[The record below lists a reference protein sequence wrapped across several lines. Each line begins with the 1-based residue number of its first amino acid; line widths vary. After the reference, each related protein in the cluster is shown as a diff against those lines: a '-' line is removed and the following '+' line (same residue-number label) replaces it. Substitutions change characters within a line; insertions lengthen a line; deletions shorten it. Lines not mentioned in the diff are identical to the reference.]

1 MLVAY
6 NDDSEGLMNEVRQFL
21 EEREMSDLQKKQ
33 HLCATPLQ
41 ARLDLPLVGW
51 RWGVGSYNQW
61 NERVFMKIQEQILGK
76 ADRSRSFHASNGALS
91 RAAAAQL
98 ESTTSKDIA
107 RMRTELFN
115 KFLEMS
121 NKKHCLYRCVHA
133 AKPPLHAWPVSA
145 AAILWRRDI
154 IIESEYDPMVNH
166 AKAIKYTHYGLR
178 VPPGHALPSSA
189 LLSDWHGRY
198 QLHDSEDPLKKDW
211 LKMMDERSMTASAA
225 QRKQACTHC
234 TSACPCCSMAFF
246 NVALDA
252 GNQVQDEGHV

>member
-1 MLVAY
+1 
-6 NDDSEGLMNEVRQFL
+6 
-21 EEREMSDLQKKQ
+21 
-33 HLCATPLQ
+33 
-41 ARLDLPLVGW
+41 
-51 RWGVGSYNQW
+51 
-61 NERVFMKIQEQILGK
+61 MKIQEQILGK
-76 ADRSRSFHASNGALS
+76 ADRSRSFHASDGALS
-91 RAAAAQL
+91 RTAAAQL

-121 NKKHCLYRCVHA
+121 NKKHCLYRCVHS

-145 AAILWRRDI
+145 AAILWLRDI

-166 AKAIKYTHYGLR
+166 AKAIKYTHFGLR
-178 VPPGHALPSSA
+178 VPPGHALHSSA

-225 QRKQACTHC
+225 QRKQACMHSLHQRVPVLQYGILQCRLGCRKSSPRRRTC
-234 TSACPCCSMAFF
+234 LMSSTGTWWKTLRIMTTRLRWRKRAYLRIKASRPSPISC
-246 NVALDA
+246 
-252 GNQVQDEGHV
+252 